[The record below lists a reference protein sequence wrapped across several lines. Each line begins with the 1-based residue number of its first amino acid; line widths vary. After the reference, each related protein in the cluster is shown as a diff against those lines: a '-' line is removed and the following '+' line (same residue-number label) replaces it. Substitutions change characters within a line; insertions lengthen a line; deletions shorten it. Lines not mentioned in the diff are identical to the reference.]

1 MSAGELE
8 EENAKALER
17 TTQERDQALAE
28 LRQAHEELQTLRA
41 RLSSSADTLN
51 S

>member
-28 LRQAHEELQTLRA
+28 LRKAQEELQTLHA
-41 RLSSSADTLN
+41 RLSSSAGTAD